1 MSCDASTCTI
11 SARVT
16 AGIAWTRFLADP
28 ERIGENAEIFANVII
43 SNAGGSAGI
52 YESGPKSLLKA
63 LLLRV
68 ALGHDYPPEKKNINS
83 VHQMLKN
90 PGEGGLIWI

>member
-11 SARVT
+11 SARAT
-16 AGIAWTRFLADP
+16 AGIAWTRFWQTQNVLAKMQ
-28 ERIGENAEIFANVII
+28 RFLQNVII
-43 SNAGGSAGI
+43 SIAGGSAGI

-90 PGEGGLIWI
+90 PGERHIWI